1 MGEPEP
7 TSLRSAA
14 SVPALDVFDPEQT
27 KTLSA
32 VLERAQAKAE
42 VLIGLVHADRELA
55 SAMGIEG
62 IAIEVLAI
70 QGSER
75 FVRVKDA
82 LEEAART
89 GASVT
94 LTHDGLGKLH
104 RLEALVSEGEQQLS
118 RFTESGGKVLSGR
131 RRALAQASSTDDLLF
146 FGAIFALG
154 AVAITLAVALVGK
167 ALPAKE
173 PARRP
178 FFDGRKHGS

>member
-7 TSLRSAA
+7 LSLRSAA
-14 SVPALDVFDPEQT
+14 PVPALDTFDVEQA
-27 KTLSA
+27 KTLRA
-32 VLERAQAKAE
+32 ILERAQTKAE
-42 VLIGLVHADRELA
+42 VLIGLVHSDRELA
-55 SAMGIEG
+55 SVMGAEG
-62 IAIEVLAI
+62 IVIEILAI

-75 FVRVKDA
+75 LVRVKDA

-94 LTHDGLGKLH
+94 LTHEGLGKLH

-118 RFTESGGKVLSGR
+118 RFTESGGKTLSGR
-131 RRALAQASSTDDLLF
+131 RLAKASSTDDLLF

-178 FFDGRKHGS
+178 FFDGRKYGP